1 MESQITYRRTM
12 NIEYNTNDI
21 PVVGGHLAETLQNCG
36 LTMTDAWIDDR
47 TEYGFKA
54 VKRTTELYQIL
65 TARNKVAMSSKY
77 RLQRDEV
84 YNQLKHHWKVTKDDK
99 TIITNDEAWIKP
111 VGDRLVL
118 DKTPEGVTAHYGR
131 WAYNYTFDGE
141 DVTCKVELQQ
151 NSWSN
156 KMTLKFE
163 VDWTVD
169 KVQTGSVIENKV
181 VDVPLETMALIQ
193 AHFEGGLL
201 LAGYITAENVKSPTI
216 DCTFEAITNSKSEC
230 SPQTIGKLR
239 EMKNTKT
246 AELEEEE

>member
-1 MESQITYRRTM
+1 
-12 NIEYNTNDI
+12 
-21 PVVGGHLAETLQNCG
+21 
-36 LTMTDAWIDDR
+36 MTDAWIEDR
-47 TEYGFKA
+47 PDYGFKA
-54 VKRTTELYQIL
+54 VEINTEVYLIL
-65 TARNKVAMSSKY
+65 TARNKIAMSSRYKH
-77 RLQRDEV
+77 QRDEV
-84 YNQLKHHWKVTKDDK
+84 YNQLKHHWKVTKENK
-99 TIITNDEAWIKP
+99 TITTNDEAWIKP
-111 VGDRLVL
+111 AGDRLVL

-131 WAYNYTFDGE
+131 WSYNYTFDNE
-141 DVTCKVELQQ
+141 DVTLKAELQQ
-151 NSWSN
+151 NSWAN

-169 KVQTGSVIENKV
+169 KVQTSSDIENKV
-181 VDVPLETMALIQ
+181 VDIPLETMALIQ

-230 SPQTIGKLR
+230 TPQTIGKLR